1 MRFIAGGLDFDG
13 TYLLCSGEQ
22 KIYFIEVPV
31 IIREG
36 MIEKLVSGSRQHL
49 GNQILVNIAQI
60 GGKFVGK
67 KFLVD
72 DVFSYVLVGKS
83 KRNAAGPEENCF
95 PYPRQPEL
103 SDNGVH
109 SRRVALELP

>member
-1 MRFIAGGLDFDG
+1 MGLPAACVGADFEKAETSSYAPAFSIRIFLTEQIQRLVRFIAGGLDFDG
-13 TYLLCSGEQ
+13 TYLLSSGEQ

-36 MIEKLVSGSRQHL
+36 MIG
-49 GNQILVNIAQI
+49 
-60 GGKFVGK
+60 
-67 KFLVD
+67 
-72 DVFSYVLVGKS
+72 YVLVGKS
-83 KRNAAGPEENCF
+83 KRNAAGPEKNCF
-95 PYPRQPEL
+95 PPLLRPEL